1 MQHFKALQY
10 TARVNQGLTKHLG
23 QLMLHMTYSR
33 QCKSGHPDGKF
44 TNVGDSFELFR
55 FPLVQQGFM
64 AQLMLTCIIPAYVS
78 LSKTLNL
85 KESCF
90 RRAECQFLKSVR
102 REKVERDFLCRIN
115 KVSLCFY
122 ESCPGLLHWQLVFS
136 INCNGNVCLVTHIS
150 LICNSSTHGKL
161 QHKWFNQFSF
171 CCCGRFV

>member
-33 QCKSGHPDGKF
+33 QCKSGHPDGKL

-90 RRAECQFLKSVR
+90 CRAECQFLCAGRKWKETFSAGSIKYHFVFMKVAPGFYTGNLFSAPIVMETFAWSLTFLSYVTAVR
-102 REKVERDFLCRIN
+102 MVNSNIN
-115 KVSLCFY
+115 
-122 ESCPGLLHWQLVFS
+122 GL
-136 INCNGNVCLVTHIS
+136 IN
-150 LICNSSTHGKL
+150 
-161 QHKWFNQFSF
+161 FSF